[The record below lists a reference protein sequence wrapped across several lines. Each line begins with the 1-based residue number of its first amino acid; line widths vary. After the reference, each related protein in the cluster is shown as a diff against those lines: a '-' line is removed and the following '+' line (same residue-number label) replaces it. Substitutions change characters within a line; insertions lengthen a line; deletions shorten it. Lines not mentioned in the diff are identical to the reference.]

1 VSDAC
6 VNFPSLSL
14 IFSNLSNLPFTN
26 TERKTQSLIFP
37 THSTNILTTGQTM
50 ISEKD
55 IRRAIRLAIKAK
67 QIEKN
72 PIIEEEEDFGV
83 ITVKEQPSPASPNYA
98 FEDWYKKLREG

>member
-1 VSDAC
+1 
-6 VNFPSLSL
+6 
-14 IFSNLSNLPFTN
+14 
-26 TERKTQSLIFP
+26 
-37 THSTNILTTGQTM
+37 M

-83 ITVKEQPSPASPNYA
+83 ITVKEQPTFTTPISPEYDSFYNKLKGAMKDRWPKYN
-98 FEDWYKKLREG
+98 FEEG